1 MLDQTSAEDVTK
13 AFIFEHSTLAASSLY
28 AYHYLLTLDDEVAHI
43 WPQKWTLGKVVFLLA
58 RYMPFLRIATD
69 TCLNVRIWASFGEQV
84 CVSLV
89 WLFSLSY
96 HFQTVASD
104 GEKTF
109 ARASISPVNLTTI
122 TAAFLLCVYALLGA
136 ERIHSTVLL
145 AVYSAFTVA
154 ISALLVISLVSSKYV
169 SSQNLSYDAQH
180 NGQAC
185 HILFDARVHIYEK
198 ISDYLIISGTIVA
211 ALLGVLTIVIRYRSQ
226 NNSLINVIRRDGGM
240 FYLSALAL
248 RLSTMIIALP
258 NIQVH
263 VYNLIYTTQEV
274 ALPML
279 AAGLILNV
287 RKIDDPGTRDRIS
300 TLIFTSRREEFRLR
314 RYR

>member
-1 MLDQTSAEDVTK
+1 MLDPTSVEDVTK
-13 AFIFEHSTLAASSLY
+13 AFIFEYSTLAASSLY

-69 TCLNVRIWASFGEQV
+69 TCLNVRIWASFSEQE
-84 CVSLV
+84 CVALV

-104 GEKTF
+104 
-109 ARASISPVNLTTI
+109 
-122 TAAFLLCVYALLGA
+122 AAFLLCVYALLGA

-154 ISALLVISLVSSKYV
+154 ISALLVISLVSSRYV
-169 SSQNLSYDAQH
+169 SSQSLSYNAQH

-185 HILFDARVHIYEK
+185 HILFDARVHIYER

-226 NNSLINVIRRDGGM
+226 SNSLINVIRRDGGM

-248 RLSTMIIALP
+248 RLSTIIIALP

-263 VYNLIYTTQEV
+263 VYNLIYTAQEV